1 MDGAAVLERARAACA
16 VSGGERSCNY
26 LACGNPPYC
35 AWQVP
40 RGDIESSSA
49 QKLQE
54 MSELEQKFDL
64 EMSQKNFSGQ
74 RYFLG
79 GRVLTPIGLPC
90 VLGCPRWFREYFSLK
105 MHGT

>member
-1 MDGAAVLERARAACA
+1 MNSKGTLEGSITTSKFWAH
-16 VSGGERSCNY
+16 
-26 LACGNPPYC
+26 C

-40 RGDIESSSA
+40 CGDIESSSA
-49 QKLQE
+49 QKPQE